1 MNEYIALL
9 NAFLPALGFLM
20 LNVLIPGPNVLNTV
34 ATSIGSSRLVGIYC
48 AYACGLGLL
57 VWAIAALSGAA
68 ILFFTFPVLKLGL
81 TLIGAL
87 LLWYF
92 AIRYFSRA
100 FSKRENKIDA
110 IGMAKSLAF
119 KRAFFIMITNPKV
132 LTTFL
137 AVISLFPIVTQNFT
151 NILLFSFLSSFAS
164 FAGHSAYAVI
174 FSSHVAAK
182 AYNKLYKSINLLVG
196 LGFLMYGGK
205 LFLDIVS

>member
-9 NAFLPALGFLM
+9 TAFLPALGFLM

-34 ATSIGSSRLVGIYC
+34 ATSIGSSRLAGIYC

-57 VWAIAALSGAA
+57 IWAVAALSGAA
-68 ILFFTFPVLKLGL
+68 ILFLAFPVLKLGL

-92 AIRYFSRA
+92 AIRYFLKA
-100 FSKRENKIDA
+100 ISKRENPVDA
-110 IGMAKSLAF
+110 IYMAKSLAF
-119 KRAFFIMITNPKV
+119 KRAFLIMITNPKV

-137 AVISLFPIVTQNFT
+137 AVISLFPIVAQNFT
-151 NILLFSFLSSFAS
+151 NILFFSLLSSFAS

-174 FSSHVAAK
+174 FSSNIAAN
-182 AYNKLYKSINLLVG
+182 AYTKLYKSINLIVG
-196 LGFLMYGGK
+196 LGFLIYGGK
-205 LFLDIVS
+205 LFLDILS